1 MTTTPMAANDRAH
14 ANRDRSRAAIRRV
27 AVRRLIMR
35 WYNVRWYRSRW
46 CRASLRARTPYTDN
60 EMVENTTK
68 AKASAPDSVGVVSPR
83 DHTFAHPPNPLKLDS
98 GRFLGPITLR
108 YETYG
113 TLNADRSN
121 AILVFHALSGSHHA
135 AGYHSLDDKRPGWW
149 DDMIG
154 PGKGFDTRKF
164 FVICSN
170 FIGGCNGS
178 TGPSSPRADDGG
190 RPYGLDFPLIT
201 IGDMVEAQRHLI
213 DHLGIERLY
222 SVAGGSMG
230 GMQALEWAIRYPD
243 RVRSVVVLASTAT
256 VSAQGIAFHAVGRN
270 AIMSDPD
277 WNGGD
282 YYHGP
287 APANGLSIARMIGHI
302 TYLSEISL
310 GRKFGRTLQDRAAF
324 TYEMSGEFQVESY
337 LAHLGTRFV
346 ESFDANSYLYIT
358 KAMDYYDLSE
368 AYGSLPEA
376 LGRTRATYLVAS
388 FTSDWLY
395 PSRQSREIV
404 SALMQVG
411 REVSYVELES
421 VYGHDA
427 FLLESARL
435 CQIVRSFLD
444 NVASPAR

>member
-1 MTTTPMAANDRAH
+1 MR
-14 ANRDRSRAAIRRV
+14 RST
-27 AVRRLIMR
+27 MR
-35 WYNVRWYRSRW
+35 WYN
-46 CRASLRARTPYTDN
+46 ASLRARTGYTDN

-68 AKASAPDSVGVVSPR
+68 AKAAAADSVGLVAPH
-83 DHTFAHPPNPLKLDS
+83 DHTFAQPPDALKLDS
-98 GRFLGPITLR
+98 GKRLGPITVR

-113 TLNADRSN
+113 TLNEARSN
-121 AILVFHALSGSHHA
+121 AILVFHALAGSHHA

-154 PGKGFDTRKF
+154 PGKGFDTSRF
-164 FVICSN
+164 FIICSN

-178 TGPSSPRADDGG
+178 TGPSSPRGDDGE
-190 RPYGLDFPLIT
+190 RYGLDFPLIT

-222 SVAGGSMG
+222 CVAGGSMG

-243 RVRSVVVLASTAT
+243 RVRSAMVLASTAT
-256 VSAQGIAFHAVGRN
+256 VSAQGIAFHTVGRH
-270 AIMSDPD
+270 AIMSDPA

-287 APANGLSIARMIGHI
+287 APGNGLAIARMIGHI

-310 GRKFGRTLQDRAAF
+310 GRRFGRMLQDRAAF

-337 LAHLGTRFV
+337 LEHLGNRFV
-346 ESFDANSYLYIT
+346 ENFDANSYLYIT

-368 AYGSLPEA
+368 AYGSLQDA
-376 LGRTRATYLVAS
+376 LARTRAKYLVAS

-395 PSRQSREIV
+395 PSSQSRQIV
-404 SALMQVG
+404 SALMRVG

-427 FLLESARL
+427 FLLESPRL

-444 NVASPAR
+444 NVESPTR

>member
-1 MTTTPMAANDRAH
+1 
-14 ANRDRSRAAIRRV
+14 
-27 AVRRLIMR
+27 MR
-35 WYNVRWYRSRW
+35 WYN
-46 CRASLRARTPYTDN
+46 ASLRAGTGYTDN

-68 AKASAPDSVGVVSPR
+68 AKAAAADSVGLVTPH
-83 DHTFAHPPNPLKLDS
+83 DHAFAHPPDALKLDS
-98 GRFLGPITLR
+98 GKRLGPITVR

-113 TLNADRSN
+113 TLNEARSN

-154 PGKGFDTRKF
+154 PGKGFDTSRF
-164 FVICSN
+164 FIICSN

-178 TGPSSPRADDGG
+178 TGPSSRLGDDGE
-190 RPYGLDFPLIT
+190 RYGLDFPLIT
-201 IGDMVEAQRHLI
+201 IGDMVEAQRYLI

-222 SVAGGSMG
+222 CVAGGSMG
-230 GMQALEWAIRYPD
+230 GMQALEWAIRYPG
-243 RVRSVVVLASTAT
+243 RVRSAVVLASTAT
-256 VSAQGIAFHAVGRN
+256 VSAQGIAFHTVGRN
-270 AIMSDPD
+270 AIMSDPA

-287 APANGLSIARMIGHI
+287 APANGLAIARMIGHI

-310 GRKFGRTLQDRAAF
+310 GRRFGRMLQDRAAF

-337 LAHLGTRFV
+337 LEHLGNRFV
-346 ESFDANSYLYIT
+346 ENFDANSYLYIT

-376 LGRTRATYLVAS
+376 LARTRAKYLVAS

-395 PSRQSREIV
+395 PSSQSRKIV
-404 SALMQVG
+404 SALMRVG

-444 NVASPAR
+444 NVESPTL

>member
-1 MTTTPMAANDRAH
+1 
-14 ANRDRSRAAIRRV
+14 
-27 AVRRLIMR
+27 MR
-35 WYNVRWYRSRW
+35 WYN
-46 CRASLRARTPYTDN
+46 ASLRAGTGYTDN

-68 AKASAPDSVGVVSPR
+68 AKAAAADSVGLVTPH
-83 DHTFAHPPNPLKLDS
+83 DHAFAHPPDALKLDS
-98 GRFLGPITLR
+98 GKRLGPITVR

-113 TLNADRSN
+113 TLNEARSN

-154 PGKGFDTRKF
+154 PGKGFDTSRF
-164 FVICSN
+164 FIICSN

-178 TGPSSPRADDGG
+178 TGPSSRLGDDGE
-190 RPYGLDFPLIT
+190 RYGLDFPLIT

-222 SVAGGSMG
+222 CVAGGSMG
-230 GMQALEWAIRYPD
+230 GMQALEWAIRYPG
-243 RVRSVVVLASTAT
+243 RVRSAVVLASTAT
-256 VSAQGIAFHAVGRN
+256 VSAQGIAFHTVGRN
-270 AIMSDPD
+270 AIMSDPA

-287 APANGLSIARMIGHI
+287 APANGLAIARMIGHI

-310 GRKFGRTLQDRAAF
+310 GRRFGRMLQDRAAF

-337 LAHLGTRFV
+337 LEHLGNRFV
-346 ESFDANSYLYIT
+346 ENFDANSYLYIT

-376 LGRTRATYLVAS
+376 LARTRAKYLVAS

-395 PSRQSREIV
+395 PSSQSREIV
-404 SALMQVG
+404 SALMRVG

-444 NVASPAR
+444 NVESPTL

>member
-1 MTTTPMAANDRAH
+1 
-14 ANRDRSRAAIRRV
+14 
-27 AVRRLIMR
+27 MR
-35 WYNVRWYRSRW
+35 WYN
-46 CRASLRARTPYTDN
+46 ASLRAGTGYTDN

-68 AKASAPDSVGVVSPR
+68 AKAAAADSVGLITPH
-83 DHTFAHPPNPLKLDS
+83 DHAFAHPPDALKLDS
-98 GRFLGPITLR
+98 GKRLGPITVR

-113 TLNADRSN
+113 TLNEARSN

-154 PGKGFDTRKF
+154 PGKGFDTSRF
-164 FVICSN
+164 FIICSN

-178 TGPSSPRADDGG
+178 TGPSSRLGDDGE
-190 RPYGLDFPLIT
+190 RYGLDFPLIT

-222 SVAGGSMG
+222 CVAGGSMG
-230 GMQALEWAIRYPD
+230 GMQALEWAIRYPG
-243 RVRSVVVLASTAT
+243 RVRSAVVLASTAT
-256 VSAQGIAFHAVGRN
+256 VSAQGIAFHTVGRN
-270 AIMSDPD
+270 AIMSDPA

-287 APANGLSIARMIGHI
+287 APANGLAIARMIGHI

-310 GRKFGRTLQDRAAF
+310 GRRFGRMLQDRAAF

-337 LAHLGTRFV
+337 LEHLGNRFV
-346 ESFDANSYLYIT
+346 ENFDANSYLYIT

-376 LGRTRATYLVAS
+376 LARTRAKYLVAS

-395 PSRQSREIV
+395 PSSQSRKIV
-404 SALMQVG
+404 SALMRVG

-444 NVASPAR
+444 NVESPTL